1 MNEREST
8 QRILEMHKRNLAI
21 LEEQLAAFGEPYAP
35 PHIKIQIQD
44 KKKIIAEL
52 ESTFNPS
59 NASITLVDSKHPEEY
74 ANTTKTTRSKVFISY
89 SPRDSRWLE
98 RLKTHLMPQ
107 VREGKLEVWDDTKIK
122 PGMRWRE
129 EIQKAL
135 DEAKVIVMLISA
147 DFLASDFYNEETP
160 RLLAAAEKEG
170 AVILPLIIGYS
181 RFTDTPLYQFQAIN
195 SPEKPLSG
203 LRSSEQDEVLV
214 NAARAIDQALKR

>member
-1 MNEREST
+1 MAT
-8 QRILEMHKRNLAI
+8 YLH
-21 LEEQLAAFGEPYAP
+21 

-52 ESTFNPS
+52 EAKLEPTSLSKAPIAASPS
-59 NASITLVDSKHPEEY
+59 EKSAEYITTTASETAKS
-74 ANTTKTTRSKVFISY
+74 ARSKVFISY
-89 SPRDSRWLE
+89 SPRDSKWLE
-98 RLKTHLMPQ
+98 RLKTHLVPQ
-107 VREGKLEVWDDTKIK
+107 EREGKLEIWDDTKIK

-135 DEAKVIVMLISA
+135 TGAKVIVMLISA
-147 DFLASDFYNEETP
+147 DFLASDFYSEETP

-203 LRSSEQDEVLV
+203 LRQYEQDEVLV